1 MKLSI
6 LKLTHSLIMDYTRIK
21 RSALP
26 LGALTLL
33 SVNPFNDDKSAL
45 EKPNVVFIIL
55 DDMNNYPV
63 TGTEKILTPNID
75 KLRGSSVTFTEAS
88 CAAPLSMPSRASLF
102 TGVYPHNSGVYAN
115 GGDPWNNSEVLRKA
129 ETLPELF
136 RRSGYYA
143 FGRGKVYHAKMEDG
157 RIERNFDNRPIF
169 EGGFGP
175 FPDKSH
181 RVYSGKD
188 VFQDFWGVQA
198 FPDSA
203 FPDVKNTDAVIEFLG
218 QKHKKPFFLTLGLWR
233 PHTPFTA
240 PQRFFDM
247 YDPAEIE
254 IPKGYLADDLDD
266 VPHSGRALLDAFG
279 RFEVTGAKNP
289 DRWKHFIH
297 GYYACTS
304 FADWNIGRIIDA
316 IEKNGYAGNTIIV
329 LFSDNGFHL
338 GPKNHWEK
346 NTLWDASAIVPL
358 IIRMPGSTKGRIVDT
373 PVGLIDLF
381 PTIADY
387 CGLKTPPQKIDGFSL
402 RPFLENEIYTWDRPS
417 LTSLGEKMI
426 SVRSKKY
433 RYIQYPDGA
442 EELYDTENDPFE
454 WKNLAGEKEL
464 EQVIKEH
471 RKHIPSIFMKELPG
485 VRRN

>member
-1 MKLSI
+1 
-6 LKLTHSLIMDYTRIK
+6 LIMDYTRFK
-21 RSALP
+21 KSALP
-26 LGALTLL
+26 FGALTLL
-33 SVNPFNDDKSAL
+33 SVNSCDAVKNVP
-45 EKPNVVFIIL
+45 EKPNVIFIVL

-63 TGTEKILTPNID
+63 SGSEKLLTPNID
-75 KLRGSSVTFTEAS
+75 RLRRSSVTFTEAC

-102 TGVYPHNSGVYAN
+102 TGIYPHNSGVYAN
-115 GGDPWNNSEVLRKA
+115 GGDPWNNSEVLKKA

-136 RRSGYYA
+136 RRSGYYS

-157 RIERNFDNRPIF
+157 RIQRNFDNRPVY

-175 FPDKSH
+175 FPDESH
-181 RVYSGKD
+181 RVFSEKD
-188 VFQDFWGVQA
+188 VFSNFWGVQA

-203 FPDVKNTDAVIEFLG
+203 FPDVKNTDAVVEFLG
-218 QKHKKPFFLTLGLWR
+218 QNHAKPFFITLGLWR

-247 YDPAEIE
+247 YDSADIE

-266 VPHSGRALLDAFG
+266 VPESGRALLDAFG
-279 RFEVTGAKNP
+279 RFKVTGANNI

-304 FADWNIGRIIDA
+304 FADWNVGRVIDA
-316 IEKNGYAGNTIIV
+316 VEKNGYAGNTIIV

-338 GPKNHWEK
+338 GTKNHWEK

-358 IIRMPGSTKGRIVDT
+358 IIRIPGSGKGKIVDA
-373 PVGLIDLF
+373 PVGLIDLY
-381 PTIADY
+381 PTMADY
-387 CGLKTPPQKIDGFSL
+387 CGLEIPPQKTDGLSL
-402 RPFLENEIYTWDRPS
+402 RPFLESETFTWDRPAI
-417 LTSLGEKMI
+417 TSLGEKMS

-433 RYIQYPDGA
+433 RYIQYPDGTD
-442 EELYDTENDPFE
+442 ELYDTENDPFE
-454 WKNLAGEKEL
+454 WKNLASEKGMQ
-464 EQVIKEH
+464 QVVKEH
-471 RKHIPSIFMKELPG
+471 RKHIPALFMKELPG